1 MLIELDLDEA
11 KRLKLT
17 INQFLLIKLV
27 LDNVKAD
34 SYQNVI
40 HLSSGD
46 IKELIDK
53 NIFTKSSLY
62 DGTFKHIELTED
74 FKSKFITRDFFD
86 EFYSIYPISVTRTDG
101 SKDYLR
107 ADVYRCRKAY
117 NSLVGKSASKH
128 EEIVAALKHE
138 LQNRRIN
145 GSMQYMKRM
154 YKWLT
159 SEEYQTYSEAQNENS
174 VISSTPITAYGTDV
188 I

>member
-53 NIFTKSSLY
+53 NKSY
-62 DGTFKHIELTED
+62 TDICFVWKFRICIKHKNRQINKYLA
-74 FKSKFITRDFFD
+74 
-86 EFYSIYPISVTRTDG
+86 IY
-101 SKDYLR
+101 
-107 ADVYRCRKAY
+107 
-117 NSLVGKSASKH
+117 
-128 EEIVAALKHE
+128 
-138 LQNRRIN
+138 
-145 GSMQYMKRM
+145 
-154 YKWLT
+154 
-159 SEEYQTYSEAQNENS
+159 
-174 VISSTPITAYGTDV
+174 
-188 I
+188 

>member
-53 NIFTKSSLY
+53 NIFK
-62 DGTFKHIELTED
+62 
-74 FKSKFITRDFFD
+74 
-86 EFYSIYPISVTRTDG
+86 
-101 SKDYLR
+101 
-107 ADVYRCRKAY
+107 
-117 NSLVGKSASKH
+117 
-128 EEIVAALKHE
+128 
-138 LQNRRIN
+138 
-145 GSMQYMKRM
+145 
-154 YKWLT
+154 
-159 SEEYQTYSEAQNENS
+159 
-174 VISSTPITAYGTDV
+174 
-188 I
+188 

>member
-53 NIFTKSSLY
+53 AKQGGGFVNYTWKKPPANSDAPKLS
-62 DGTFKHIELTED
+62 
-74 FKSKFITRDFFD
+74 
-86 EFYSIYPISVTRTDG
+86 YSAGIDRPAPSHNMTVFPD
-101 SKDYLR
+101 
-107 ADVYRCRKAY
+107 RCER
-117 NSLVGKSASKH
+117 LP
-128 EEIVAALKHE
+128 
-138 LQNRRIN
+138 
-145 GSMQYMKRM
+145 
-154 YKWLT
+154 
-159 SEEYQTYSEAQNENS
+159 
-174 VISSTPITAYGTDV
+174 STHDRHDIG
-188 I
+188 